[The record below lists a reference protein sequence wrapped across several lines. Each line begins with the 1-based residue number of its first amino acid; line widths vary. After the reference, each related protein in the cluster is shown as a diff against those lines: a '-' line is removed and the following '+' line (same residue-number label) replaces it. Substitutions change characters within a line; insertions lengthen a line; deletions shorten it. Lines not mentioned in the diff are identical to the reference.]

1 MGMFDQFLQ
10 KIKSHSQIL
19 SYRIDSSLINKR
31 WPHLYAAGWIS
42 SLLLFPSHINM
53 HYFLYMMYI
62 LGKAVPAI
70 WTGRP
75 EFHKTW
81 IVAWRIEE
89 EEEEEERSVLSVVL
103 GHTWYCLFVLISA
116 DKWYA
121 YNGMV
126 PLPWYH

>member
-1 MGMFDQFLQ
+1 
-10 KIKSHSQIL
+10 
-19 SYRIDSSLINKR
+19 
-31 WPHLYAAGWIS
+31 
-42 SLLLFPSHINM
+42 
-53 HYFLYMMYI
+53 MMCI

-81 IVAWRIEE
+81 IVAWRIEEE

-121 YNGMV
+121 YNGMA
-126 PLPWYH
+126 PLPWYQ

>member
-1 MGMFDQFLQ
+1 MPLGG
-10 KIKSHSQIL
+10 SHLHYL
-19 SYRIDSSLINKR
+19 S
-31 WPHLYAAGWIS
+31 
-42 SLLLFPSHINM
+42 SHIKM
-53 HYFLYMMYI
+53 HYFLYLMCI
-62 LGKAVPAI
+62 LGKAVRAI

-81 IVAWRIEE
+81 IVAWRIEEEE